1 MKRLIVIAALGFA
14 ALSVRAAEEVR
25 YVTLQP
31 TFITNFGYSEVGRLK
46 YLKADVSVR
55 VPDLEAE
62 TAVKEHFPYLRN
74 NMVLLLSRQDEATV
88 STSEGREKMR
98 LEALEELRGILE
110 QETGKPYIE
119 DLMFSNFIV
128 QH

>member
-1 MKRLIVIAALGFA
+1 MRRLIAFALFALCFA
-14 ALSVRAAEEVR
+14 ANGKDEIR
-25 YVTLQP
+25 YITLQP
-31 TFITNFGYSEVGRLK
+31 TFVTNYGYTERGRLK

-55 VPDLEAE
+55 VADLEAE

-74 NMVLLLSRQDEATV
+74 NIVLLLSRQDEATV

-98 LEALEELRGILE
+98 LEAMEELRGILE

-119 DLMFSNFIV
+119 DLMFSNFVV